1 MTQYKQKAPA
11 QEVKAKNFF
20 THSFLRPPIT
30 PSPPFSIVMVQFSWR
45 KWNPINNDDEKQMK
59 SKKLFNQC
67 YGIIFLFHSLY
78 YSPSELL
85 FLITTTPNSS
95 PPTHTPNSFAGRTPK
110 IKLSFFH
117 LILFWA
123 SHVREIWLFSSS
135 SPIDVEYKN
144 KLEEKW
150 ITFSNFFLVSFFLL
164 SEFTSQCER
173 SSSMGKNVLFC
184 RFLFTWFNFSSS
196 AWLVAFA
203 FHRLFILFFFSFFF
217 AASFALK
224 EWDRLVVI
232 RAFARAKR
240 EGKEITMAF
249 WIFGCGGA

>member
-1 MTQYKQKAPA
+1 MLW
-11 QEVKAKNFF
+11 N
-20 THSFLRPPIT
+20 H
-30 PSPPFSIVMVQFSWR
+30 FSISFT
-45 KWNPINNDDEKQMK
+45 
-59 SKKLFNQC
+59 
-67 YGIIFLFHSLY
+67 
-78 YSPSELL
+78 LL
-85 FLITTTPNSS
+85 QPERTSISDYHHPEFQQNRWLS

-203 FHRLFILFFFSFFF
+203 FHRLFILFFFHFSLLLL
-217 AASFALK
+217 SH
-224 EWDRLVVI
+224 WRN
-232 RAFARAKR
+232 
-240 EGKEITMAF
+240 EID
-249 WIFGCGGA
+249 